1 MSGIERGPHL
11 SRWFDMP
18 QARIAAFADATE
30 DHQAIHL
37 DPTAA
42 PGGETMAH
50 GFLTLSMLSAMAYDA
65 VPVTAERMGI
75 NYGFDRVRFVAPV
88 RAGRRVRG
96 RFEIVS
102 AEPAGD
108 FTALAWDVTVEIED
122 EAKPAMVARWLTRLE
137 GSWTL
142 D

>member
-1 MSGIERGPHL
+1 MKGGPHL

-18 QARIAAFADATE
+18 QTRIDAFADAT
-30 DHQAIHL
+30 DDRQAIHL
-37 DPTAA
+37 DPAAA
-42 PGGETMAH
+42 PGGEAMAH

-88 RAGRRVRG
+88 RAGRRARG